1 MPKITIDEENG
12 YVNINDVEYDM
23 YEAGISESGKFI
35 VSLPWLE
42 DLKANLNIYKQKDV
56 LKTNLGS
63 RVEVLKATIKT
74 MYSKDEV
81 DRLKRKIKTLET
93 KNESAK
99 KVVNIVNN
107 SNKILNRSI
116 DLLDKQSKFLNEL
129 YNLVKAEGMMPEKVF
144 KSGEVFRIST
154 EDIAYTATAADPRYN
169 YLFRVNLAGH
179 EVSGLSVD
187 ISCNDKYQLL
197 VPEKAPTI
205 PNEIVQYILSEYKKS
220 FVYDFDK
227 QTVMD
232 KYVSTLKEIKEFFNK
247 SQEIIKDAQETSG

>member
-81 DRLKRKIKTLET
+81 DRLKERLRLWKPRMSLLRK
-93 KNESAK
+93 
-99 KVVNIVNN
+99 
-107 SNKILNRSI
+107 
-116 DLLDKQSKFLNEL
+116 
-129 YNLVKAEGMMPEKVF
+129 
-144 KSGEVFRIST
+144 
-154 EDIAYTATAADPRYN
+154 
-169 YLFRVNLAGH
+169 
-179 EVSGLSVD
+179 
-187 ISCNDKYQLL
+187 
-197 VPEKAPTI
+197 
-205 PNEIVQYILSEYKKS
+205 
-220 FVYDFDK
+220 
-227 QTVMD
+227 
-232 KYVSTLKEIKEFFNK
+232 
-247 SQEIIKDAQETSG
+247 

>member
-12 YVNINDVEYDM
+12 YVTINDVEYDM

-56 LKTNLGS
+56 LKTNLNS

-81 DRLKRKIKTLET
+81 DRLKRKIKTLEA

-99 KVVNIVNN
+99 KVVGIVNN
-107 SNKILNRSI
+107 SNRILNRSI

-144 KSGEVFRIST
+144 DSGEVFRVST
-154 EDIAYTATAADPRYN
+154 EDIAYTATASDPRFN
-169 YLFRVNLAGH
+169 YLFRVSL
-179 EVSGLSVD
+179 SGQETSGVYID
-187 ISCNDKYQLL
+187 VGCNDKYQLL
-197 VPEKAPTI
+197 VPEKASLI
-205 PNEIVQYILSEYKKS
+205 PEKIMSYILSEYKKS

-227 QTVMD
+227 QTIMD
-232 KYVSTLKEIKEFFNK
+232 KYVPTLKEIKEFFNR